1 MTLGLRA
8 DRLLLRA
15 GERSRR
21 FVCAEIQAP
30 DAPTRPGR
38 LPVNLAFVLDRSG
51 SVHGDKIK
59 NAREAVLQGIR
70 SLRDQDRFAVVA
82 YDDEID
88 VVVPTGPATPEARNA
103 AARAVAR
110 IAPRRHTD
118 LEGGWRRGCEQV
130 SEQLTSDAVGRCLL
144 LTDGLANAGVISHD
158 EIVQRCVSWRDR
170 RVMTTTFGVGADF
183 DETLLRR
190 MADAGGGNFQFIESA
205 VQIADF
211 VASEVGEAL
220 AIAVRE
226 VVLVVEAGEGAVVE
240 SLNDFPCRK
249 DGTAWR
255 IQIGSLFGG
264 QSIQPVVGVTFPE
277 GEAGNAHDVTVRLED
292 ADGTLGQPSASLQF
306 TYATKEESHAQPRD
320 RAVDRRVAA
329 LYAARAERDALERNR
344 AGDFE
349 GAAQI
354 MKACVEHIRRYARD
368 DGEILAIL
376 EDLGHKVGRYGQDM
390 DSISRKT
397 LHSFSSRSLTL
408 RPMASRP
415 SIALT
420 KVRLV
425 APRTLA
431 NLLQPVIGH
440 LAGADAEAFGQM
452 AFDAAPPTPPADAPP
467 LDPEQEKPLLDD
479 VLQDTAPAAVRIL
492 FTTQRLSHDAFSHWH
507 DSRQAAIVSL
517 APWSGIAA
525 VPVEA
530 FIAFEI
536 MLHGLRAF
544 GSGWTPERLMHS
556 ETRACLFDFCTTR
569 QEMERVLQAADLCQE
584 CRATLGSASFP
595 VERVER
601 LAKVVRTL
609 ATPAVIVH

>member
-1 MTLGLRA
+1 VTLGLPA

-38 LPVNLAFVLDRSG
+38 LPVNLCFVLDRSG
-51 SVHGDKIK
+51 SMHGDKIK
-59 NAREAVLQGIR
+59 HAREAILQGIR

-88 VVVPTGPATPEARNA
+88 VVVPTGPATPPARTA

-110 IAPRRHTD
+110 IEPRRHTD

-130 SEQLTSDAVGRCLL
+130 AEQLTAEAVGRCLL
-144 LTDGLANAGVISHD
+144 LTDGLANAGEKNHD
-158 EIVQRCVSWRDR
+158 EIVKRCGSWRER
-170 RVMTTTFGVGADF
+170 RVTTSTFGVGADF

-211 VASEVGEAL
+211 MASEVGEAL

-240 SLNDFPCRK
+240 SLNDFPCQK

-255 IQIGSLFGG
+255 VQVGSLFGG
-264 QSIQPVVGVTFPE
+264 QSLDPVVRITVPA
-277 GEAGNAHDVTVRLED
+277 GETGATRDVSVRLED
-292 ADGTLGQPSASLQF
+292 ADGTLGQASASLQF
-306 TYATKEESHAQPRD
+306 TCATKEQSHAQPRD
-320 RAVDRRVAA
+320 RSVDRRVAA

-349 GAAQI
+349 GAARI
-354 MKACVEHIRRYARD
+354 MRGCVEHIRRYARD
-368 DGEILAIL
+368 DATILSIL
-376 EDLGHKVGRYGQDM
+376 EDLGHKVHQYSQDM

-397 LHSFSSRSLTL
+397 LHSLSSRSLTL
-408 RPMASRP
+408 RPMPSRP
-415 SIALT
+415 SLALT

-425 APRTLA
+425 APRALSSV
-431 NLLQPVIGH
+431 LQPVIGH

-452 AFDAAPPTPPADAPP
+452 AFDAAPPTPAADAPP
-467 LDPEQEKPLLDD
+467 LTPEQERPLLDD
-479 VLQDTAPAAVRIL
+479 FLQDTAPAAVRIV
-492 FTTQRLSHDAFSHWH
+492 FTTQRLLHDAFSHWH
-507 DSRQAAIVSL
+507 DSRQAALVSL

-525 VPVEA
+525 IPVEA
-530 FIAFEI
+530 FLAFEI
-536 MLHGLRAF
+536 LFHGLRAL
-544 GSGWTPERLMHS
+544 GSGWLPERLLHS
-556 ETRACLFDFCTTR
+556 ETRGCIFDFCATR
-569 QEMERVLQAADLCQE
+569 QEMERVLQAADLCPD
-584 CRATLGSASFP
+584 CRAALGRASFP

-601 LAKVVRTL
+601 LAKVVRSL